1 MTGYYHSPLTTHQN
15 VMSRIRLL
23 IADDH
28 TVLRAGLTMLLNAQ
42 ADMEVV
48 GEASDGKEAVE
59 KARALRPDVVL
70 MDIAMPGAGG
80 LEATKQICR
89 ALPKTKVLVLTMHND
104 ESYLRQFLQAG
115 AAGYVLKKAADT
127 ELTDAIR
134 AVHRGDVFVYPSLT
148 KALLNDYLGLPK
160 SAGEDEIEEDILSE
174 REREVLKLIALGY
187 THQQIAD
194 RLYLSIKTVET
205 YKARLMEKLNL
216 RGRADL
222 VRYALSRGWLEQ
234 E

>member
-1 MTGYYHSPLTTHQN
+1 
-15 VMSRIRLL
+15 MSRIRLL

-70 MDIAMPGAGG
+70 MDIAMPGVGG

-148 KALLNDYLGLPK
+148 RAVLNDYLGLS
-160 SAGEDEIEEDILSE
+160 SAAEKEKEEKEILSE

-194 RLYLSIKTVET
+194 RLYLSVKTVET

-222 VRYALSRGWLEQ
+222 VRYALSRGWLETNGQ
-234 E
+234 

>member
-1 MTGYYHSPLTTHQN
+1 
-15 VMSRIRLL
+15 MSRIRLL

-70 MDIAMPGAGG
+70 MDITMPGVGG

-89 ALPKTKVLVLTMHND
+89 ALPKTKVLVLTMHDD
-104 ESYLRQFLQAG
+104 ESYLKQFLQAG
-115 AAGYVLKKAADT
+115 ATGYVLKKAADT

-134 AVHRGDVFVYPSLT
+134 AVYRGDVFVYPSLT

-160 SAGEDEIEEDILSE
+160 IAKEDAREADILSE

-222 VRYALSRGWLEQ
+222 VRYALSRGWLES

>member
-1 MTGYYHSPLTTHQN
+1 
-15 VMSRIRLL
+15 MSRIRLL

-42 ADMEVV
+42 PDIEVV
-48 GEASDGKEAVE
+48 GEATDGREAVE

-70 MDIAMPGAGG
+70 MDITMPGVGG

-89 ALPKTKVLVLTMHND
+89 ALPKTKVLVLTMHDD
-104 ESYLRQFLQAG
+104 ESYLKQFLQAG

-134 AVHRGDVFVYPSLT
+134 AVYRGDVFVYPSLT
-148 KALLNDYLGLPK
+148 KALLNDYLGTP
-160 SAGEDEIEEDILSE
+160 SAAQKEEEEKELLSE

-205 YKARLMEKLNL
+205 YKTRLMEKLNL

-222 VRYALSRGWLEQ
+222 VRYALSRGWLES

>member
-1 MTGYYHSPLTTHQN
+1 
-15 VMSRIRLL
+15 MSRIRLL

-70 MDIAMPGAGG
+70 MDITMPGGGG

-89 ALPKTKVLVLTMHND
+89 VLSKTKVLVLTMHDD
-104 ESYLRQFLQAG
+104 ESYLKQFLQAG

-134 AVHRGDVFVYPSLT
+134 AVYRGDVFVYPSLT
-148 KALLNDYLGLPK
+148 KALLTDYLGLPHNAK
-160 SAGEDEIEEDILSE
+160 EVKREEDILSE

-194 RLYLSIKTVET
+194 RLYLSVKTVET
-205 YKARLMEKLNL
+205 YKARLMDKLNL

-222 VRYALSRGWLEQ
+222 VRYALSRGWLES